1 MHLFTLKTNFLH
13 REQGV
18 QSHPGWRY
26 VHVVSLLIFPHFIL
40 FLFQSLAQGYDT
52 GTAPEVPMA
61 AKYTPVGGN
70 VNTLWHPP
78 PTSISTVTVRPHY
91 SKSTPLMLSCTV
103 YLHICSDSLHL
114 ISGVDHPWN
123 MDRQLRRMYTRL
135 YPIYRLLCSVCNL
148 VPLLLSSGY
157 SKYNPHTKILELIWL
172 IYYWLWKQY
181 SICLN
186 MFIHISFLQ
195 HR

>member
-1 MHLFTLKTNFLH
+1 MPPSTVVALDIENKDTPQSKFTPVDGMLPFW
-13 REQGV
+13 G
-18 QSHPGWRY
+18 
-26 VHVVSLLIFPHFIL
+26 LLIFPHFIL

-52 GTAPEVPMA
+52 GTVPEA
-61 AKYTPVGGN
+61 AKYTPVGDN
-70 VNTLWHPP
+70 VNILRYPP
-78 PTSISTVTVRPHY
+78 PTSISTVTVQPHY
-91 SKSTPLMLSCTV
+91 SKSTPLMLLCTV

-114 ISGVDHPWN
+114 ISGVDYPRN
-123 MDRQLRRMYTRL
+123 MDRHLQRMHTKL
-135 YPIYRLLCSVCNL
+135 YPIYRLLCSVCNF

-172 IYYWLWKQY
+172 ICYSLWKQY
-181 SICLN
+181 SKCLN